1 MYAYFI
7 LRGIDFYYA
16 STMPPS
22 VVLLHQTQ
30 RFQVLGSQD
39 ERNHKEEE
47 KGPNRAP
54 LTNVDRKPPSSKK
67 RSIFLDI
74 NEPYTR
80 KVIQDALRERAPNCT
95 VTLGTGEGDDEVPL
109 PAGADFQWSEYER
122 IDWSAVLAGKHGA
135 SSYCVRKGLSRKAQL
150 AHYTKLHVAKNPDSL
165 LQHTLPKTV
174 ILDTWPV
181 WEEDHGGGAKDGFAD
196 IVVGGASHT
205 GGAGVGRKERLDKC
219 LEEAKQ
225 VMNAAERDFDTALE
239 TNANADPPT
248 WILKP
253 STVNKGQGIQI
264 VHLHEQVV
272 DICWTECDIREW

>member
-1 MYAYFI
+1 
-7 LRGIDFYYA
+7 
-16 STMPPS
+16 MPPA

-39 ERNHKEEE
+39 EKKHKEQE
-47 KGPNRAP
+47 KVPNQAP
-54 LTNVDRKPPSSKK
+54 LTKVDRKPPSSKK

-122 IDWSAVLAGKHGA
+122 INWSAVLAGKHGA

-150 AHYTKLHVAKNPDSL
+150 AYYTKLHVAKNPDSL

-181 WEEDHGGGAKDGFAD
+181 WEEDYGGGAKDGFAD
-196 IVVGGASHT
+196 IVMGGASHS

-225 VMNAAERDFDTALE
+225 VMNAAERDFDTELE
-239 TNANADPPT
+239 TNASADPPT